1 MRTLIL
7 TWKVFSL
14 ITKVITI
21 EKCKKA
27 LEKNGNKYTE
37 EETIAIRYFV
47 YQLIEI
53 YTNNNENSQR
63 YEKRNNLHKSVN
75 RRTGK

>member
-7 TWKVFSL
+7 TRKVFTL
-14 ITKVITI
+14 LTKVITI
-21 EKCKKA
+21 EKCKKT
-27 LEKNGNKYTE
+27 LEKKGNKYTE

-53 YTNNNENSQR
+53 YKNNENIER
-63 YEKRNNLHKSVN
+63 YEKRDNLHKSVN
-75 RRTGK
+75 

>member
-7 TWKVFSL
+7 TRKVFTL
-14 ITKVITI
+14 LTQVITI
-21 EKCKKA
+21 EKCKKT

-37 EETIAIRYFV
+37 EETRAIRYFV

-63 YEKRNNLHKSVN
+63 YGKRNNLHESVN
-75 RRTGK
+75 R